1 MMGARSKDVELM
13 TADVW
18 EDATVSAHQGVRGWK
33 TVSDTGFRG
42 IALAQTDSALSGR
55 VVSDPSRSVTKSVNC
70 RSE

>member
-13 TADVW
+13 TADVS
-18 EDATVSAHQGVRGWK
+18 EDATVSAHQGVRVWK
-33 TVSDTGFRG
+33 TVFDTGFRG